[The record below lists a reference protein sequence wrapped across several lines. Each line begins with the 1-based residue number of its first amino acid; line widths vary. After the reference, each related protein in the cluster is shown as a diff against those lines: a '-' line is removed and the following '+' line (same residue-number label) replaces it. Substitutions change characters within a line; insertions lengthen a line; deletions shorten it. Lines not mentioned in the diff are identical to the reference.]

1 MKLEHIVVASDETDA
16 GRSAARTGLD
26 LAARSG
32 ARLTFMTVVPA
43 EPALVTTAGA
53 RLSQWVHTEVATAA
67 PTASP
72 AIGIAVGV
80 PGIEICRFAEDQGA
94 DLLVL
99 GRKPRTRAARLLL
112 GDTADAV
119 ARRSLVPSL
128 YVHPGATPIRRI
140 VVALDGTERGMI
152 VFRHACLFASVI
164 GARLGIVTVEPAYSN
179 EPESLAASLPTAR
192 SQALI
197 DRVTA
202 LAASDRLDCLDRGRW
217 NGSGGSLVTIR
228 RGDVVHAVLDEVE
241 AADADCLAV
250 GYRRGGPPG
259 SVEGGSVARQIAHRA
274 PCAFLAVP
282 L

>member
-26 LAARSG
+26 LAARCG

-43 EPALVTTAGA
+43 EPELVSTAGA
-53 RLSQWVHTEVATAA
+53 RLSRWVHTEVAAAA
-67 PTASP
+67 PVSSP

-128 YVHPGATPIRRI
+128 YVHPHAAPIRRI
-140 VVALDGTERGMI
+140 VVALDATERGMI
-152 VFRHACLFASVI
+152 VFRHACLFASAV
-164 GARLGIVTVEPAYSN
+164 GAQLGIVTVEPAYSN
-179 EPESLAASLPTAR
+179 EPDDLAASLPTAR

-202 LAASDRLDCLDRGRW
+202 LADADRLDCLERGRW
-217 NGSGGSLVTIR
+217 NGHGEKLVTVR
-228 RGDVVHAVLDEVE
+228 RGDVVRAVLDEVA
-241 AADADCLAV
+241 AADADLLAV

-259 SVEGGSVARQIAHRA
+259 GVEGGSVARRLAHLA